1 VVIQDLVERA
11 FAAVRAGDLD
21 ELREIVAADPAV
33 TSARDRD
40 GLSLVLQAA
49 YRDRTDMVELL
60 VQEGASLDVFE
71 ASALGRIERVTA
83 LAGTDPERVNAWSVD
98 GFTPLHLASFF
109 GHAGVA
115 RLLLDEGA
123 DVAAVSRN
131 RMEVMP
137 LHSAVAGRHRA
148 VVEVLLDGGAPVDAR
163 AHGGYTPL
171 LEAAQNGDRSLVELL
186 LARGADPALARDDGK
201 TSRDLAMEKGHED
214 VADVLEGRD

>member
-1 VVIQDLVERA
+1 MSRDSATRA
-11 FAAVRAGDLD
+11 FEAVGSGDLD

-33 TSARDRD
+33 ISARDRD

-71 ASALGRIERVTA
+71 ASALGRIERVMV
-83 LAGTDPERVNAWSVD
+83 LAGADPERVNAWSVD

-115 RLLLDEGA
+115 RLLLDKGA
-123 DVAAVSRN
+123 DVAAFSRN

-163 AHGGYTPL
+163 SHGGYTPL

-201 TSRDLAMEKGHED
+201 TSRDLALEKGQED
-214 VADVLEGRD
+214 VADVLEGRG